1 MIDKDKKELNVEEL
15 ESANGGQ
22 VLNSGIVSV
31 MSPAMRNQPLV
42 NRPEGKLDLPGA
54 NTLAEKEIPKNPF
67 GQKAGGA
74 LT

>member
-22 VLNSGIVSV
+22 IFCSEIDSV
-31 MSPAMRNQPLV
+31 MAPAMGNQPLV

-54 NTLAEKEIPKNPF
+54 NTLAEKEILKNPF

>member
-22 VLNSGIVSV
+22 VLSSEIVSV
-31 MSPAMRNQPLV
+31 MAPAMSNQPLV

-54 NTLAEKEIPKNPF
+54 NTLAEKEILKNPF
-67 GQKAGGA
+67 GQKTGEG

>member
-1 MIDKDKKELNVEEL
+1 
-15 ESANGGQ
+15 
-22 VLNSGIVSV
+22 

-42 NRPEGKLDLPGA
+42 NRPESKLDLPGA
-54 NTLAEKEIPKNPF
+54 NTLAEKEMPKNPF

>member
-22 VLNSGIVSV
+22 VLSSEIVSV
-31 MSPAMRNQPLV
+31 MAPAMSNQPLV

-54 NTLAEKEIPKNPF
+54 NTLAEKEILKNPF
-67 GQKAGGA
+67 GQKAGEG